1 MAYELT
7 GLETNQLA
15 RRPVCSETGSPVVVP
30 LTAPRELTAP
40 RLHSLWLSAQQHVE
54 LGKCFLVVVGHENA
68 METYGL

>member
-15 RRPVCSETGSPVVVP
+15 RRPVCSGTGSPVVVP

-54 LGKCFLVVVGHENA
+54 FGKRDWVIVANENTMYA
-68 METYGL
+68 YGV